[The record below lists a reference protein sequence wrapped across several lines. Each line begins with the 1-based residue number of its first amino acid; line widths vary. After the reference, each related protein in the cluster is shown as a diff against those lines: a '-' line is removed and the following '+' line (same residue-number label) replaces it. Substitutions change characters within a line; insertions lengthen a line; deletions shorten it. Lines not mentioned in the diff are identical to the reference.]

1 MKINDIMTRDVETLT
16 PDQSICDAAC
26 AMAKADC
33 GAILVQ
39 DGERLVGMVT
49 DRDITIR
56 AVAKGLSSDTAV
68 REVMTDEIRY
78 CFEDEDVQHVAE
90 NMADNHVRRLPVMD
104 RNKRL
109 VGIVS
114 LGNFASCTN
123 SHAGATLLRGV
134 AQAH

>member
-1 MKINDIMTRDVETLT
+1 MKISDIMTREVQTIRPE
-16 PDQSICDAAC
+16 QSICDAAQ
-26 AMAKADC
+26 AMAQADC
-33 GAILVQ
+33 GAILVH
-39 DGERLVGMVT
+39 DGDKLVGMVT

-56 AVAKGLSSDTAV
+56 AVARGLAHDTQIS
-68 REVMTDEIRY
+68 EVMTDNILY

-90 NMADNHVRRLPVMD
+90 NMADIHVRRLPVMD

-114 LGNFASCTN
+114 LGNFASCSN
-123 SHAGATLLRGV
+123 PNAGTTLLKGV